1 MSGQENTVAQV
12 LITSAVKVVGK
23 REFLKTVETMFG
35 VSRKVSGGAVGV
47 KGEKK
52 PRKPRTLKVV
62 PEENRCCA
70 RVKGDV
76 SAVVGKRHL
85 FEGAQCTR
93 GRLAEKEL
101 CAIHSNQVEKFGSLP
116 DGLIHEKLTEEQA
129 TRYAENS

>member
-23 REFLKTVETMFG
+23 REFLKTVETLFG
-35 VSRKVSGGAVGV
+35 VSRKVGGASVV

-52 PRKPRTLKVV
+52 ARKPRTLKIV

-85 FEGAQCTR
+85 FEGSQCTR
-93 GRLAEKEL
+93 SKVAEGEL
-101 CAIHSNQVEKFGSLP
+101 CAIHRNQSEKFGTLP
-116 DGLIHEKLTEEQA
+116 DGMIHEKLTEEQA
-129 TRYAENS
+129 TRYSSS